1 MPRGSEKARGKS
13 HTSEMMVV
21 VVAQDLYDE
30 TLRLLCKEEL
40 FPKKSRWLFAQ
51 DIAKTANRFLDLVVY
66 ANGIIVDTPELALE
80 RHNAQRRAVAWCK
93 ALNSGM
99 ERARRHY
106 NFSADYLK
114 NWTHIY
120 NHEKKLLT
128 GWISSD
134 KKRYGNLLPG
144 LGERL

>member
-1 MPRGSEKARGKS
+1 LPRGSEKEKTYKS
-13 HTSEMMVV
+13 ELMVV
-21 VVAQDLYDE
+21 VVAQDLVDE

-40 FPKKSRWLFAQ
+40 FPKKSRWLMAQ
-51 DIAKTANRFLDLVVY
+51 EIAKTANRFLNWVVY
-66 ANGIIVDTPELALE
+66 ANGIVVDTPELASE

-99 ERARRHY
+99 EGARRHY
-106 NFSADYLK
+106 KFSADYLK
-114 NWTHIY
+114 NWAHIY

-128 GWISSD
+128 AWISSD
-134 KKRYGNLLPG
+134 KKRYGNLLPY

>member
-1 MPRGSEKARGKS
+1 MPRGSEKEKKYKS
-13 HTSEMMVV
+13 ELMVV
-21 VVAQDLYDE
+21 VVAQDLLDE

-40 FPKKSRWLFAQ
+40 FPKKSRWLMGQ
-51 DIAKTANRFLDLVVY
+51 DIARVANQFLDMVVY
-66 ANGIIVDTPELALE
+66 ANGIIVDTPELAKE
-80 RHNAQRRAVAWCK
+80 RHNAQRRAVALCK
-93 ALNSGM
+93 TLNSGM

-106 NFSADYLK
+106 KFSADYLK
-114 NWTHIY
+114 NWAHIY

>member
-1 MPRGSEKARGKS
+1 MPRGSEKEKKYKS
-13 HTSEMMVV
+13 ELMVV
-21 VVAQDLYDE
+21 VVAQNLYDE

-40 FPKKSRWLFAQ
+40 FPKKSRWLMAQ
-51 DIAKTANRFLDLVVY
+51 EIAKTANRFLDMVNY
-66 ANGIIVDTPELALE
+66 ANGIIVDTPELAKE
-80 RHNAQRRAVAWCK
+80 RHNAQRRAVALCK
-93 ALNSGM
+93 TLNSGM

-106 NFSADYLK
+106 KFSADYLK
-114 NWTHIY
+114 NWAHIY
-120 NHEKKLLT
+120 NHEKKHLT

>member
-1 MPRGSEKARGKS
+1 
-13 HTSEMMVV
+13 MMVV
-21 VVAQDLYDE
+21 VVAQGLYDE

-40 FPKKSRWLFAQ
+40 FPKKSRWLMAQ
-51 DIAKTANRFLDLVVY
+51 EIAKTANRFLDMVNY
-66 ANGIIVDTPELALE
+66 ANGIIVDTSELAKE
-80 RHNAQRRAVAWCK
+80 RHNAQRRAVALCK
-93 ALNSGM
+93 TLNSGM

-106 NFSADYLK
+106 KFSADYLK
-114 NWTHIY
+114 NWAHIY

>member
-1 MPRGSEKARGKS
+1 MLQKGKKEKEYKN
-13 HTSEMMVV
+13 ELMVV
-21 VVAQDLYDE
+21 VVAQKLYDE

-40 FPKKSRWLFAQ
+40 FPKKSRWLMGQ
-51 DIAKTANRFLDLVVY
+51 DIARVANQFLDMVVY
-66 ANGIIVDTPELALE
+66 ANGIIVDTPELAKE
-80 RHNAQRRAVAWCK
+80 RHNAQRRAFALCK
-93 ALNSGM
+93 TLNSGI

-106 NFSADYLK
+106 KFSADYLK
-114 NWTHIY
+114 NWAHTY

-134 KKRYGNLLPG
+134 KKRYSNLLFN

>member
-1 MPRGSEKARGKS
+1 MPRGSEKEKKYKS
-13 HTSEMMVV
+13 ELMVV
-21 VVAQDLYDE
+21 VVAQNLYDE

-40 FPKKSRWLFAQ
+40 FPKKSRWLMAQ
-51 DIAKTANRFLDLVVY
+51 EVAQTANRFLDLVVY
-66 ANGIIVDTPELALE
+66 ANGIIVDTPELAKE
-80 RHNAQRRAVAWCK
+80 RHNAQRRAVALCK
-93 ALNSGM
+93 TLNSGM

-106 NFSADYLK
+106 KFSADYLK
-114 NWTHIY
+114 NWAHIY

>member
-21 VVAQDLYDE
+21 VVAQNLYDE

-40 FPKKSRWLFAQ
+40 FPKKSRWLMAQ
-51 DIAKTANRFLDLVVY
+51 EIAKTANRFLDMVNY
-66 ANGIIVDTPELALE
+66 ANGIIVDTPELAKE
-80 RHNAQRRAVAWCK
+80 RHNAQRRAVALCK
-93 ALNSGM
+93 TLNSGM

-106 NFSADYLK
+106 KFSADYLK
-114 NWTHIY
+114 NWAHIY
-120 NHEKKLLT
+120 NYEKKLLT

>member
-1 MPRGSEKARGKS
+1 MPRGSEKEKKYK
-13 HTSEMMVV
+13 SEMMVV
-21 VVAQDLYDE
+21 VVAQNLYDE

-40 FPKKSRWLFAQ
+40 FPKKSRWLMAQ
-51 DIAKTANRFLDLVVY
+51 EIAKTANRFLDMVNY
-66 ANGIIVDTPELALE
+66 ANGIIVDTPELAKE
-80 RHNAQRRAVAWCK
+80 RHNAQRRAVALCK
-93 ALNSGM
+93 TLNSGM

-106 NFSADYLK
+106 KFSADYLK
-114 NWTHIY
+114 NWAHIY

>member
-1 MPRGSEKARGKS
+1 MSQGSGKAKKNDN
-13 HTSEMMVV
+13 ELMVV
-21 VVAQDLYDE
+21 VVAQGLCDE

-40 FPKKSRWLFAQ
+40 FPKKSRWLMAQ
-51 DIAKTANRFLDLVVY
+51 EIAKVANQFLDLVVY
-66 ANGIIVDTPELALE
+66 ANGIIVDTPGLALE

-106 NFSADYLK
+106 SFSADYLQ
-114 NWTHIY
+114 NWAHIY
-120 NHEKKLLT
+120 NHEMKLLT

-134 KKRYGNLLPG
+134 KKRYGSLLPD

>member
-1 MPRGSEKARGKS
+1 MPRGSEKEKKYKS
-13 HTSEMMVV
+13 ELMVV
-21 VVAQDLYDE
+21 VVAQNLYDE

-40 FPKKSRWLFAQ
+40 FPKKSRWLMAQ
-51 DIAKTANRFLDLVVY
+51 EIAKTANRFLDMVNY
-66 ANGIIVDTPELALE
+66 ANGIIVDTPELAKE
-80 RHNAQRRAVAWCK
+80 RHNAQRRAVALCK
-93 ALNSGM
+93 TLNSGM

>member
-1 MPRGSEKARGKS
+1 MPRGSEKEKKYKS
-13 HTSEMMVV
+13 ELMVV
-21 VVAQDLYDE
+21 VVAQNLYDE

-40 FPKKSRWLFAQ
+40 FPKKSRWLMAQ
-51 DIAKTANRFLDLVVY
+51 EIAKTANRFLDLVVY
-66 ANGIIVDTPELALE
+66 ANGIIVDTPELAKE
-80 RHNAQRRAVAWCK
+80 RHNAQRRAVALCK
-93 ALNSGM
+93 TLNSGM

-106 NFSADYLK
+106 KFSADYLK
-114 NWTHIY
+114 NWAHIY